1 MADPVLEVVTRIAV
15 AWLNNPSHRIEAV
28 ELPMLIQRIHEG
40 VEAISVDAGVHMHA
54 APERL
59 EHIPAVS
66 VEESLASKDHIVS
79 MIDGKPY
86 KALRRHAAT
95 HGLTP
100 EQYRAR
106 YRLHPSYPM
115 VAENH
120 SASRRQLAKRIGLG
134 MMRKKV

>member
-1 MADPVLEVVTRIAV
+1 MPDPVLEMATRIVV
-15 AWLNNPSHRIEAV
+15 AWLNNPGHKIEA
-28 ELPMLIQRIHEG
+28 EDLPLLLQRTHEG
-40 VEAISVDAGVHMHA
+40 LAALATGAAASTPAASGV
-54 APERL
+54 PE
-59 EHIPAVS
+59 HVPAVS
-66 VEESLASKDHIVS
+66 VEESLASKDHIIS

-86 KALRRHAAT
+86 KALRRHAAA

-120 SASRRQLAKRIGLG
+120 SATRRNLAKQIGLG
-134 MMRKKV
+134 AMRKKS

>member
-1 MADPVLEVVTRIAV
+1 MVTRIAV
-15 AWLNNPSHRIEAV
+15 AWLSNPDHRIEAKD
-28 ELPMLIQRIHEG
+28 LPILLQRTHEG
-40 VEAISVDAGVHMHA
+40 LADLVTGAAVSRRAASGV
-54 APERL
+54 P

-86 KALRRHAAT
+86 KALRRHAAA

-120 SASRRQLAKRIGLG
+120 SATRRQLAKRIGLG
-134 MMRKKV
+134 VMRKKA